1 MRRNSR
7 MGQRQNE
14 SERDMSDITEEA
26 ARAAAES
33 PGLVVVG
40 LGGSAG
46 SIPAFREFFRHVPAD
61 SEMAYVVVVHLSPE
75 HESHLADV
83 LQGSTE
89 LPVTQVQERE
99 KVKPNHVYVIPPNK
113 SLAIADGTLVLSEV
127 TGFAERRTPIDVFFR
142 TLADTLDSHAVCVV
156 LSGTGADGSMGLRRI
171 KENNG
176 LAIVQAPGEAQ
187 FDDMPRNSIATGLV
201 DFVLPVAEMAGRM
214 IAYRNRLRAL
224 PRAHGEPPESDE
236 QALIDIFTYLRV
248 RTGHDF
254 TNYKRPT
261 VLRRIE
267 RRLAVTEIE
276 SLADYARFIRVHP
289 EEAEALLREL
299 LISVTNFFRDAAV
312 WERVEQTIIPKI
324 FAGKTSED
332 HVRVWVA
339 GCATG
344 EEAYTVAMLLAEA
357 ALSLASPPK
366 IQVFATDLDE
376 HAIAKARNGCYSAA
390 ETADV
395 SPERMRR
402 SFVPDRE
409 GFRVR
414 RELRELILFAHHNV
428 IKDPPFSH
436 LDFVTCRN
444 LLIYLNRTAQER
456 TMAVLHFALDPGGFL
471 LLGTAESAD
480 GVTQLFSTVDKEHHI
495 YESRAVPRVVAV
507 PSGVPLTV
515 ASDLRAPAPPPD
527 ARGARPRFGPLEL
540 HQRLLEDYAPPSLIV
555 DDEYNIVHASENV
568 VRYMQFASGEPSI
581 NLLEVV
587 PPEIRIPLRTAL
599 LQAAQ
604 KQTTV
609 AVEAPGSQSPALS
622 LIVRPTLRA
631 NDPARGYFLV
641 LFDEQTDAAGAPV
654 RAASLAEPA
663 ALHLED
669 EVVRLRSQM
678 RVTVE
683 QYEVQV
689 EEARAANEELQAINE
704 ELRSTAEELETSQEE
719 LRSVNEELQTVNQE
733 LKIKIDEISH
743 ANDDMFNL
751 MSSTEIGTIFV
762 DRSLR
767 VRFFTPRIRDIFNLI
782 AADIGRPLLDIT
794 SKLKMDDLAS
804 DIQLVLDRLQT
815 VQREVQTEEGHW
827 HLMRLL
833 PYRTADD
840 YIDGAVLTFVDV
852 TERMR
857 AAAELRA
864 TEELRRLIIESA
876 RDYAIITTD
885 SEGLITSWSPGAESA
900 FGWTAME
907 ILGQPIAVTFTPE
920 DRAAGEPEKERATA
934 REKDAAPDVR
944 WHMCKDGERVFIDGM
959 TRVLQGLAGEAR
971 GFLKVGQ
978 DVTERRRTETA
989 LRDSE
994 ARLQAMADL
1003 VPDLLWSNDANGTPD
1018 WFNQRWLEYTG
1029 HTFAEARSLGWLAA
1043 IHPDDR
1049 DASRKTFAEAI
1060 RTGVPLRQEHRIRG
1074 ASGTYRWFLVQAEPL
1089 RNASGEIVRWF
1100 GAATDIHEQRVARD
1114 VLEERVGERTRQLEE
1129 LSGQR
1134 QQLLDRLVTAA
1145 EEERRRIAREL
1156 HDELGQHIAV
1166 LRVSLDDPHGASLE
1180 RMQSIVQRLDAT
1192 IDRLTLELRPPVLDH
1207 LGLHG
1212 AITTLA
1218 EAYAASSGI
1227 RIDLHLPAVDGERF
1241 SDAIE
1246 TTIYRAMQETLTNV
1260 LKHAEATT
1268 ASIILERDGDALRMI
1283 IEDDGR
1289 GFDADQAF
1297 AGTIARG
1304 RFGLIGMR
1312 ERLTLVNGSLTIESE
1327 PGSGATVYVR
1337 VPLKKPS

>member
-1 MRRNSR
+1 
-7 MGQRQNE
+7 
-14 SERDMSDITEEA
+14 MSDVTEEE
-26 ARAAAES
+26 ARAAADS
-33 PGLVVVG
+33 HGLVVVG

-46 SIPAFREFFRHVPAD
+46 SIPAFREFFRNVPAD
-61 SEMAYVVVVHLSPE
+61 TGMAYVVVVHLSPE
-75 HESHLADV
+75 HESHLPEV
-83 LQGSTE
+83 LQGSTA

-99 KVKPNHVYVIPPNK
+99 KVQPNHVYVIPPDK
-113 SLAIADGTLVLSEV
+113 SLAIANGMLVLSEV
-127 TGFAERRTPIDVFFR
+127 TGFAERRAPIDIFFR

-156 LSGTGADGSMGLRRI
+156 LSGSGADGSMGLRRI

-176 LAIVQAPGEAQ
+176 LAIVQDPGEAQ
-187 FDDMPRNSIATGLV
+187 FADMPRNSIATGLV
-201 DFVLPVAEMAGRM
+201 DFVLPVAEMPGRM

-224 PRAHGEPPESDE
+224 PRAYGKPPESEE

-267 RRLAVTEIE
+267 RRLAVTEME
-276 SLADYARFIRVHP
+276 SLADYSRYIRIHP

-299 LISVTNFFRDAAV
+299 LISVTSFFRDAEV
-312 WERVEQTIIPKI
+312 WERVEQTIIPKLV
-324 FAGKTSED
+324 AGKTAED

-339 GCATG
+339 GCSTG
-344 EEAYTVAMLLAEA
+344 EEAYTVAMLLADA
-357 ALSLASPPK
+357 ALSLPSPPK

-376 HAIAKARNGCYSAA
+376 HAIAKARNGYYSAA

-402 SFVPDRE
+402 SFVPDHD

-436 LDFVTCRN
+436 LDFITCRN

-456 TMAVLHFALDPGGFL
+456 TMSVLHFALDPGGFL

-480 GVTQLFSTVDKEHHI
+480 VSQLFSTVDKEHHI
-495 YESRAVPRVVAV
+495 YESRAVPRAVAV
-507 PSGVPLTV
+507 PAGVQLTV

-527 ARGARPRFGPLEL
+527 ARAGARPRFGPLEL
-540 HQRLLEDYAPPSLIV
+540 HQRLLEDYAPPSLIA

-568 VRYMQFASGEPSI
+568 VRYMQFPSGEPSI

-587 PPEIRIPLRTAL
+587 LPELRVALRTAL

-609 AVEAPGSQSPALS
+609 AVEAPGRQSPVLS
-622 LIVRPTLRA
+622 LIVRPTLSA
-631 NDPARGYFLV
+631 GEPARGYFLV
-641 LFDEQTDAAGAPV
+641 LFDEQHDASGAPA
-654 RAASLAEPA
+654 RSAASLAEPA
-663 ALHLED
+663 ALHLEE

-678 RVTVE
+678 RLTVE
-683 QYEVQV
+683 QYEVQA
-689 EEARAANEELQAINE
+689 EEAKASNEELQAINE

-733 LKIKIDEISH
+733 LKIKIDELSH
-743 ANDDMFNL
+743 ANDDMLNL

-762 DRSLR
+762 DRRLR

-782 AADIGRPLLDIT
+782 AGDVGRPLLDIA
-794 SKLKMDDLAS
+794 SKLKMDDLAA
-804 DIQLVLDRLQT
+804 DVQLVVDRLQT
-815 VQREVQTEEGHW
+815 VEREVQTQEGRW
-827 HLMRLL
+827 HLMRIL
-833 PYRTADD
+833 PYRTAND
-840 YIDGAVLTFVDV
+840 YIEGAVLTFVDV

-857 AAAELRA
+857 AADELRA
-864 TEELRRLIIESA
+864 TEELHRLIIESA

-885 SEGLITSWSPGAESA
+885 IDGLITSWSPGAEAA
-900 FGWTAME
+900 FGWTASE
-907 ILGQPIAVTFTPE
+907 ILGQPIAVTFIPE
-920 DRAAGEPEKERATA
+920 DRAAGEAEKERATA
-934 REKDAAPDVR
+934 RENGAAPDIR
-944 WHMCKDGERVFIDGM
+944 WHMCKDGERVFIEGM
-959 TRVLQGLAGEAR
+959 VRVLQGHAGEAR

-978 DVTERRRTETA
+978 DVTERRRTEMA

-1003 VPDLLWSNDANGTPD
+1003 VPDLLWSSDASGTPD
-1018 WFNQRWLEYTG
+1018 WYNQRWLEYTG
-1029 HTFAEARSLGWLAA
+1029 HTFAEARSFGWTAA

-1049 DASRKTFAEAI
+1049 EASRETFAEAI

-1166 LRVSLDDPHGASLE
+1166 LRVGLDDPHGASLE
-1180 RMQSIVQRLDAT
+1180 RMQAIVQRLDAT
-1192 IDRLTLELRPPVLDH
+1192 VDRLTLELRPPVLDH

-1218 EAYAASSGI
+1218 EAYADSSGI
-1227 RIDLHLPAVDGERF
+1227 RIDLHLPAVEGERF

-1246 TTIYRAMQETLTNV
+1246 TTIYRAVQETLTNV
-1260 LKHAEATT
+1260 LKHAEAAT
-1268 ASIILERDGDALRMI
+1268 ASIILEREGDTLRII

-1289 GFDADQAF
+1289 GFEADQAL
-1297 AGTIARG
+1297 AGTVARG

-1312 ERLTLVNGSLTIESE
+1312 ERLTLVNGSLNIESE
-1327 PGSGATVYVR
+1327 PGTGTTVYIR
-1337 VPLKKPS
+1337 VPLKKSS